1 MRSASWPRGRGTASR
16 GAASSQSMMS
26 APWPPIPSRRSRV
39 APSAAAWAGLRMKRR
54 LLDFFPDEGI
64 AEVFRPALA
73 DGLRFRAFGE
83 HEERHVSLAAG
94 LVEDL
99 ALGRLVVDPDRLDGR
114 EFLPAGD
121 ARDGEPLPVRVLPDR
136 TEQLTRPA
144 GLVSAL
150 RPSSLRKAGSVSS
163 GR

>member
-1 MRSASWPRGRGTASR
+1 M
-16 GAASSQSMMS
+16 Q
-26 APWPPIPSRRSRV
+26 V
-39 APSAAAWAGLRMKRR
+39 EHR
-54 LLDFFPDEGI
+54 LLDFFADESV

-83 HEERHVSLAAG
+83 HEEGHVSPAAG
-94 LVEDL
+94 LVEGL
-99 ALGRLVVDPDRLDGR
+99 AVGRLVVGPDGLEGR

-121 ARDGEPLPVRVLPDR
+121 ARDGEPLPVAYCQTR

-144 GLVSAL
+144 GLVSDLGA
-150 RPSSLRKAGSVSS
+150 SSLIKPGSISS